1 MGVVGTDVTSDEE
14 LICSDEE
21 AVPPRMEAATLQ
33 GSVRGA
39 DDDDDERPKDGR
51 ANASVVTENAATMA
65 AVAVMNFILLVS
77 VVLSGPPC

>member
-21 AVPPRMEAATLQ
+21 AVPPRMEAPTLQ

-39 DDDDDERPKDGR
+39 DDDDDDERPKDGR

-65 AVAVMNFILLVS
+65 AVAVMNFILLAK
-77 VVLSGPPC
+77 

>member
-39 DDDDDERPKDGR
+39 DDDERPKDGR